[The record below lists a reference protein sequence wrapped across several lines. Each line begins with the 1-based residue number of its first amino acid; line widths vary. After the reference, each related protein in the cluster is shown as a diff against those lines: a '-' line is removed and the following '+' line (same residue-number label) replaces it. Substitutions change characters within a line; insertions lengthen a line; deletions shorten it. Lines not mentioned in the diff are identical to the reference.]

1 MKNYLTLVKICKKF
15 LTQEKIFYED
25 QMTKCEC
32 RLSEKIDLEYEAEMK
47 AQHSAEPESQQ
58 EEEHET
64 YVAMGS
70 EDERDNEVNLSLI
83 EQNTSLNRS
92 GLLRVTLPTAEMST
106 QTEEVAINKP
116 KIPINRN
123 CTTEIKSA
131 CAQLSSSCGISL
143 EIASIELK
151 LLVKHSMNIIF
162 LNVE

>member
-1 MKNYLTLVKICKKF
+1 
-15 LTQEKIFYED
+15 
-25 QMTKCEC
+25 MTTCEC
-32 RLSEKIDLEYEAEMK
+32 RLGEEINLEYEAEVK
-47 AQHSAEPESQQ
+47 TQHSAELESQQ
-58 EEEHET
+58 EEHEN

-151 LLVKHSMNIIF
+151 LLVKHSMNIF
-162 LNVE
+162 F

>member
-1 MKNYLTLVKICKKF
+1 MADLTLVRICKTFVK
-15 LTQEKIFYED
+15 QKKIFYED
-25 QMTKCEC
+25 QMTTCEC
-32 RLSEKIDLEYEAEMK
+32 RLGEEINLEYEAEVK
-47 AQHSAEPESQQ
+47 TQHSAELESQQ
-58 EEEHET
+58 EEHEN